1 MNAIGGHERNFEIAW
16 GILIKN
22 LAIKATSIVTVINTI
37 ISNNFGLI
45 QGVIKVTTESGT
57 NSAKIK
63 TVADAAIRLSILV
76 SGRSFTGL
84 KSIAIPTTIKNIHVK

>member
-1 MNAIGGHERNFEIAW
+1 M
-16 GILIKN
+16 KN
-22 LAIKATSIVTVINTI
+22 LATRATSTVTMMNII

-57 NSAKIK
+57 KSAKMK

-76 SGRSFTGL
+76 SGRSFTG
-84 KSIAIPTTIKNIHVK
+84 

>member
-1 MNAIGGHERNFEIAW
+1 MGGHDKNLEIVW

-22 LAIKATSIVTVINTI
+22 IATMPTSTVTMMNII
-37 ISNNFGLI
+37 ISNNLGLI

-57 NSAKIK
+57 KSAKMK
-63 TVADAAIRLSILV
+63 TVADAARRLKMLV

-84 KSIAIPTTIKNIHVK
+84 KNIAIPTTIRNILVK